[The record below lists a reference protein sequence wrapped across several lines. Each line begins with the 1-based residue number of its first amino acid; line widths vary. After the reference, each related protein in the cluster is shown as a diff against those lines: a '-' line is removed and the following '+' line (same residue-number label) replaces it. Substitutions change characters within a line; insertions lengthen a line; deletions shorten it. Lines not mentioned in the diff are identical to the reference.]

1 MSSLAD
7 SRYVNPRDLIRLNDR
22 VEMCTYSED
31 NMIGYADLQDLQGE
45 QRERI
50 QALYDR
56 SHRLWALPDDMGKI
70 DAIEE
75 FIGDCERAQLPPLI
89 ASALFNLHMTYGDGG
104 LTREALTAFAR
115 LMRHLD
121 RFGDLVHPSN
131 VTRMLNAVA
140 TSTLTMLNDPTVP
153 LEQLSRVIDLVEAQV
168 RSRGTDPV
176 GVMVS
181 RAAVASARGDGR
193 ETADWI
199 ERWRS
204 EASEEWRADDLGVIQ
219 IELPLIASFDMQR
232 ATETLEQRLRMVGID
247 RDRIDLQQ
255 RIEAI
260 PVLAMLAFF
269 HLRSGNVDE
278 AKAIAD
284 QLLDGVGVEVLV
296 REAVANYLIP
306 ILEHRP
312 DAALFVVDDVLRN
325 LSMDGSDAET
335 LAAVARNRLLAN
347 PDAHEGVL
355 LRVLAQQ
362 AAVALDRRGAT
373 DIHVRELEEFWWA
386 GIESRPTPSVVED
399 DRIWGNRGE
408 RALLILSA
416 GWLAREGSVREDR
429 IPTSLWERYTTLF
442 DRFRELMATETL
454 GETDALA
461 AELQAEGE
469 LLHCATTRFCVPL
482 FHSMQS
488 SMLGANGQVVDLYQR
503 AQRSLATDPTA
514 VNATYRGFA
523 PSAFLL
529 ALLDGVATPSVPWS
543 QIEEVVAAEDHL
555 RPWTGGSDARIHFAH
570 AEIAAH
576 HGDLV
581 ELRGRTDRM
590 FASLSADEEP
600 FDRNILDLVA
610 LRQTALTLPDIAE
623 NAAIRVLEAGNELQ
637 RRGAAGWLCWMR
649 VRDGDHSGAN
659 ELAALLESVGGATDE
674 IEQLPGWALLEALT
688 DADVDLVSVV
698 DALLKE
704 TVEGDCTEI
713 ELFAAA
719 SRVLQDRAPND
730 PRGAKLRDDVERIAR
745 GLDERNGNH
754 EWSMRLRDRWLDED
768 RIFGAR
774 A

>member
-1 MSSLAD
+1 
-7 SRYVNPRDLIRLNDR
+7 
-22 VEMCTYSED
+22 
-31 NMIGYADLQDLQGE
+31 MIGYADLQDLQGE

-56 SHRLWALPDDMGKI
+56 SHRLWALPDDMAKV

-153 LEQLSRVIDLVEAQV
+153 LEQLTRVIDLVEAQV
-168 RSRGTDPV
+168 RTRGTDPV
-176 GVMVS
+176 GVMVA

-247 RDRIDLQQ
+247 RARIDLQQ

-269 HLRSGNVDE
+269 HLRFGNVDE
-278 AKAIAD
+278 ARAIAD
-284 QLLDGVGVEVLV
+284 QMLDGVGVEVLV

-325 LSMDGSDAET
+325 LSLDGSDAET

-347 PDAHEGVL
+347 PDAHEGGL

-362 AAVALDRRGAT
+362 AAAALDRRGAT
-373 DIHVRELEEFWWA
+373 DIHVRELEDFWWA
-386 GIESRPTPSVVED
+386 GVESRPTPSVVED
-399 DRIWGNRGE
+399 DRTWGNRSE

-454 GETDALA
+454 SETDALA

-529 ALLDGVATPSVPWS
+529 ALLDGVATPSVPWA
-543 QIEEVVAAEDHL
+543 QIEEVIAAEDHL
-555 RPWTGGSDARIHFAH
+555 RPWTGGSDARIHFAQ

-610 LRQTALTLPDIAE
+610 VRQTALTLPDIAE
-623 NAAIRVLEAGNELQ
+623 KAAIRVLEAGNELQ

-649 VRDGDHSGAN
+649 VRDGDRSGAT

-730 PRGAKLRDDVERIAR
+730 PRGAKLRGDVERIAR

-754 EWSMRLRDRWLDED
+754 EWSTRLRDRWLDED

>member
-1 MSSLAD
+1 
-7 SRYVNPRDLIRLNDR
+7 
-22 VEMCTYSED
+22 
-31 NMIGYADLQDLQGE
+31 MIGYADLQDLQGE

-56 SHRLWALPDDMGKI
+56 SHRLWALPNDMGKI
-70 DAIEE
+70 DALEE

-89 ASALFNLHMTYGDGG
+89 ASALFDLHVTYGDGG

-121 RFGDLVHPSN
+121 RYGDLVHPSN

-140 TSTLTMLNDPTVP
+140 TSTLTMLNDPTLP
-153 LEQLSRVIDLVEAQV
+153 LEQLTRVIDLVEAQV
-168 RSRGTDPV
+168 RRRGTDPV
-176 GVMVS
+176 GVLVA
-181 RAAVASARGDGR
+181 RAAIASARGDGR

-219 IELPLIASFDMQR
+219 IELPLIASFDLKR

-247 RDRIDLQQ
+247 RGRLDLQQ
-255 RIEAI
+255 RIEAV

-269 HLRSGNVDE
+269 HLRSGKVAE
-278 AKAIAD
+278 ARAIAD
-284 QLLDGVGVEVLV
+284 QLLDGVGIEVLV
-296 REAVANYLIP
+296 REAVACQLIP

-325 LSMDGSDAET
+325 LSLDESDAET
-335 LAAVARNRLLAN
+335 LAAVARNRLLAD
-347 PDAHEGVL
+347 PDGDEGGL
-355 LRVLAQQ
+355 IRVLAQQ
-362 AAVALDRRGAT
+362 AAAALDRRGAT
-373 DIHVRELEEFWWA
+373 DVHVRELADFWWA
-386 GIESRPTPSVVED
+386 GLESRPAPSAVHDGET
-399 DRIWGNRGE
+399 WGDPSE

-416 GWLAREGSVREDR
+416 GWLTRAGSVREDR
-429 IPTSLWERYTTLF
+429 IPVSLWERYTALF
-442 DRFRELMATETL
+442 DRFRELMATASMEETN
-454 GETDALA
+454 ALA
-461 AELQAEGE
+461 AELEAEGE
-469 LLHCATTRFCVPL
+469 RLRCATTRFCVPL
-482 FHSMQS
+482 FHSLQS

-529 ALLDGVATPSVPWS
+529 ALLDGVSTPSVPWA
-543 QIEEVVAAEDHL
+543 QVDAVIDVEDQL
-555 RPWTGGSDARIHFAH
+555 RTWTGGSEARVHFAR

-576 HGDLV
+576 NGDLA
-581 ELRGRTDRM
+581 ELRKRTDRM
-590 FASLSADEEP
+590 FASLAAGEEP

-610 LRQTALTLPDIAE
+610 VRQTALTLPDIARK
-623 NAAIRVLEAGNELQ
+623 AAIRVAEAGNELQ

-649 VRDGDHSGAN
+649 VRDGDPSGAT
-659 ELAALLESVGGATDE
+659 ELAALLESVGGATEE
-674 IEQLPGWALLEALT
+674 IEQLPGWAMLEALT

-698 DALLKE
+698 DALLTE
-704 TVEGDCTEI
+704 AVAGDCTEI

-719 SRVLQDRAPND
+719 SRVLHDRAPND
-730 PRGAKLRDDVERIAR
+730 PRGVELRNEVERTAR
-745 GLDERNGNH
+745 LLDERNGHNG
-754 EWSMRLRDRWLDED
+754 WSTHLHDRWLNED
-768 RIFGAR
+768 RVFGAR